1 MDLYLVN
8 KFKGMYRV
16 LAHYDMSTNDFIR
29 DHDGNLDSD
38 FADFYLKGRGGIEI
52 KHGYGSELAC
62 YVPKL
67 QLGNNIL
74 KSYYKKT
81 IGDYGKKSVET
92 IASEL
97 IKKGYANDVDIL
109 SAEVFFTFDA
119 KYLDI
124 LAPIV
129 RLKTAGATISPFST
143 RNLPK
148 APYTIPKKDMDKYKK
163 AKGELSGLEIARLNE
178 QFIANN
184 FDSNFKAN
192 LKKEMLKPLQYFHKE
207 ERWEDYCKFIRNNN
221 NTI

>member
-1 MDLYLVN
+1 MDMYLVN
-8 KFKGMYRV
+8 HYKGTYRV
-16 LAHYDMSTNDFIR
+16 KAHYDLGTNDFIR
-29 DHDGNLDSD
+29 DADGNLDND
-38 FADFYLKGRGGIEI
+38 FADFYLSGRNGIEI
-52 KHGYGSELAC
+52 KHAYGSELAC

-74 KSYYKKT
+74 KSYYEKT

-97 IKKGYANDVDIL
+97 IKKGYANDVDVL

-129 RLKTAGATISPFST
+129 RLKTAGASISPFST

-163 AKGELSGLEIARLNE
+163 AKGDMSGLEIGRLTDKFINE
-178 QFIANN
+178 TFDDN
-184 FDSNFKAN
+184 FRTDMR
-192 LKKEMLKPLQYFHKE
+192 KEMLKANQYIHKLGY
-207 ERWEDYCKFIRNNN
+207 WDAWCDYVKEYRENA
-221 NTI
+221 